1 MSLYLFLYNFIQL
14 CGWCSFFLKV
24 TLYLIGSKQIQEI
37 YSDTHII
44 LECFQCGAFLEIMH
58 AILGI
63 VKTRILP
70 TTMQISSRIII
81 VLILHN
87 FPSALSYGYLLIYFA
102 WSSIEIVR
110 YSYYT
115 LNLVK
120 KDFCNFKI
128 PYFLIWCRY
137 TFFIWLYPIG
147 TIGEII
153 TIWNAQKDISKYI
166 LWKNNDFNISWSV
179 FCYPLYILYIPALI
193 FMYGYLFNQRKKVLY
208 NINNV
213 NIKLKKYD

>member
-1 MSLYLFLYNFIQL
+1 MVLNKFKKFIQ
-14 CGWCSFFLKV
+14 
-24 TLYLIGSKQIQEI
+24 
-37 YSDTHII
+37 II
-44 LECFQCGAFLEIMH
+44 LECFQLGAFLEIMH

-70 TTMQISSRIII
+70 TTMQISSRIFI

-166 LWKNNDFNISWSV
+166 LWKNNDFFV
-179 FCYPLYILYIPALI
+179 ILYIYYI
-193 FMYGYLFNQRKKVLY
+193 FLH
-208 NINNV
+208 
-213 NIKLKKYD
+213 